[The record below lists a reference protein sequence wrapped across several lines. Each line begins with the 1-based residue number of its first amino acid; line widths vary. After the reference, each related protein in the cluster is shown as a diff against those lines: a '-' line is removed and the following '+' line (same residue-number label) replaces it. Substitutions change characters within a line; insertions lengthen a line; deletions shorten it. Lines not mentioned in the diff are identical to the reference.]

1 MQCINFDI
9 AFKIQKNMV
18 YIHQKM
24 VPSYCLHKQKIDMRK
39 KTRPEPEP
47 AFIAEI

>member
-1 MQCINFDI
+1 MQCINFDL
-9 AFKIQKNMV
+9 AFKIQQNMV

-24 VPSYCLHKQKIDMRK
+24 VPSCCLDKQKIDMRK
-39 KTRPEPEP
+39 ETRAEPEP